1 MIKRIQGNPKA
12 SCLICMGEFYE
23 IKEENEKGEVVT
35 DGVGSLIVDILRGF
49 FACAKGLNVIRHQH
63 LTYV

>member
-1 MIKRIQGNPKA
+1 
-12 SCLICMGEFYE
+12 MGEFYE

-49 FACAKGLNVIRHQH
+49 FACAKGLNFFRHRH
-63 LTYV
+63 LTYD